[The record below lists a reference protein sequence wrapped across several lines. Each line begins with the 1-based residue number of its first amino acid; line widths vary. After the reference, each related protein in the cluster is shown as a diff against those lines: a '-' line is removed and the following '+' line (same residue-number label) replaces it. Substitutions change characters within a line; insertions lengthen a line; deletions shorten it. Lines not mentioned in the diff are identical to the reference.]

1 MKTREVRCPCG
12 YPVFDWESIGEIV
25 DGEPVDGE
33 CPECGHT
40 VRATFYCDWWFEV
53 EEEAE

>member
-12 YPVFDWESIGEIV
+12 YPVFDWESIAGGEIV

-40 VRATFYCDWWFEV
+40 VRATFYCDWWFE
-53 EEEAE
+53 EEAE